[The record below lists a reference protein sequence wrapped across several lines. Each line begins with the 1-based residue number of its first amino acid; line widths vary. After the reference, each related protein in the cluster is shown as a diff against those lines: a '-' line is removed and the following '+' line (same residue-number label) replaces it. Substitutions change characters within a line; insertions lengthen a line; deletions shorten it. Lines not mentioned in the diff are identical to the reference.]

1 MQRVNPEDLR
11 VPHGDRIEKR
21 FNVLQGT
28 SQVTADRNVVLTT
41 VLGSCIATCLYDP
54 IAHIGGMNHFLLSQ
68 PAGLDCAD
76 AAESQ
81 RYGVY
86 AMEVLINDMLKA
98 GAIRSRLRAHLYG
111 GANLHAGM
119 KSIGTANARFAE
131 EFLRAD
137 GIPLVH
143 SHLGGNEAR
152 RVDFRAAS
160 GQARCRVVHNV
171 VVQERKVEPAPV
183 AKGSGDVELF

>member
-1 MQRVNPEDLR
+1 MQRINPEDLR

-21 FNVLQGT
+21 INVLQGT
-28 SQVTADRNVVLTT
+28 SLVTADRNVVLTT

-54 IAHIGGMNHFLLSQ
+54 IAHVGGMNHFLLSH
-68 PAGLDCAD
+68 PAGFDGAD
-76 AAESQ
+76 AAESA

-86 AMEVLINDMLKA
+86 AMEVLINEMLKA

-131 EFLRAD
+131 EFLRDD

-143 SHLGGNEAR
+143 SHIGGNEAR
-152 RVDFRAAS
+152 RVDFRAAL

-171 VVQERKVEPAPV
+171 VVQERKVEPAPA
-183 AKGSGDVELF
+183 AKGAGDVELF